1 MVEIF
6 FRDLTPEKQQ
16 EIIEALG
23 DNGNYDVFPIA
34 CIPTESEEPGEGKF
48 VILDGEEYAYTL
60 FVDDTIILCP
70 AR

>member
-34 CIPTESEEPGEGKF
+34 CIPTESEEDADWISDLQQGAPLGIWPGGAPFLMIVAK
-48 VILDGEEYAYTL
+48 
-60 FVDDTIILCP
+60 
-70 AR
+70 

>member
-23 DNGNYDVFPIA
+23 DNGNYAVFPIA
-34 CIPTESEEPGEGKF
+34 FIPTESEEDADWDK
-48 VILDGEEYAYTL
+48 
-60 FVDDTIILCP
+60 
-70 AR
+70 